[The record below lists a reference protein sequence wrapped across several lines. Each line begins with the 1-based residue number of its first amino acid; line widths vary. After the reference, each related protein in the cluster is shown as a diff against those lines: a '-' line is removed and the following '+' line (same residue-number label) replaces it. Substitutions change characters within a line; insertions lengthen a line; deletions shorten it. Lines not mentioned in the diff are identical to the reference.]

1 MRRRVN
7 RNHREDA
14 ARQVEERQ
22 SIKRYSSNG
31 PHLYV
36 VVIYCHLSKLS
47 VGQTPRLCSLPSKS
61 YSNNINVPFTRG
73 NNLVKESG
81 EPFNGMPINF

>member
-1 MRRRVN
+1 MLTTL
-7 RNHREDA
+7 
-14 ARQVEERQ
+14 Q
-22 SIKRYSSNG
+22 
-31 PHLYV
+31 V

-61 YSNNINVPFTRG
+61 YSNNINVPFTGG

-81 EPFNGMPINF
+81 EPFNGIPIKF